1 MQKDCVMSTTDST
14 FAYLTSLFFLIYM
27 PIKDNLKN
35 QRQSFLQQQKP
46 ANYDLFY
53 QLTVLISNNALVEIT
68 HSLLKSPKT
77 HAIQSEYR
85 VLNAL
90 NLEK

>member
-1 MQKDCVMSTTDST
+1 MQKDCVMSTTDPT

-35 QRQSFLQQQKP
+35 QRQSFLQQQKA

-53 QLTVLISNNALVEIT
+53 QLTVLISNNALVE
-68 HSLLKSPKT
+68 K
-77 HAIQSEYR
+77 
-85 VLNAL
+85 
-90 NLEK
+90 